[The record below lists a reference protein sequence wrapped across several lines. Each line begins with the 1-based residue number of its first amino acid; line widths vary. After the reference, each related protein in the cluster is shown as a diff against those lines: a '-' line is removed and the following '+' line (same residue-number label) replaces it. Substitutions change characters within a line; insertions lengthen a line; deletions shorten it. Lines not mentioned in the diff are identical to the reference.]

1 MKMLDASGCAD
12 VRADMAGLQVGEH
25 LYRST
30 NTLQYGAP
38 EVIQGTGRATCRCC
52 GQRIAAGAESLRF
65 AWDFNGSGSWTAQ
78 EIQIHRV
85 CPTPQLATAS

>member
-1 MKMLDASGCAD
+1 MLDASECAD
-12 VRADMAGLQVGEH
+12 VRQDLAGLRVGEH
-25 LYRST
+25 LCRST

-38 EVIQGTGRATCRCC
+38 EVILGTGRAACRCC
-52 GQRIAAGAESLRF
+52 GQRIAKGAESLRF

-85 CPTPQLATAS
+85 CPSPPATAS